1 MPTLT
6 RNDGVEFVIQAYREL
21 TENGNK
27 AALTQKIRALAEQ
40 HGRFVRLFKKE
51 KHFFEAVFSN
61 EAGYLLGESVKHYFY
76 QAQNLIFCEALSDA
90 QHLLLVVIR
99 EGEVYLDT
107 IINKQALA
115 QELRLLISDRHQYQ
129 IFTHGAVPLI
139 DDPILPPE
147 KIISF
152 EKLSDPLLPRLPTLK
167 NLQLL
172 PLPMAL
178 KNQHLHAN
186 NQTIVYL
193 IVCFIAF
200 LGGWICYN
208 LGNHLQQQLPQHSII
223 TNPYADYNNAL
234 ESAEPHAQL
243 NEIMQNIESLYTI
256 PGWEMVSLEFNNN
269 HYLVQLKNNN
279 GDNTQLSQWS
289 DFNNFTYQINNGQ
302 PILAK
307 LAHVPSRL
315 PPKTISNENA
325 LVTTISNQLSALLGA
340 QQVNISNSLPA
351 GASKQ
356 TLITLTI
363 QQGTPKILDIIGQIL
378 ENQPVMIQSAQIE
391 KNGLTIS
398 GKIQFSI
405 WGN

>member
-27 AALTQKIRALAEQ
+27 AALLQKIRALAEQ

-51 KHFFEAVFSN
+51 NHYFEAVFSN

-76 QAQNLIFCEALSDA
+76 QAQNLIFCEALEDL
-90 QHLLLVVIR
+90 QHVLLVVVR
-99 EGEVYLDT
+99 DGEVYLDT
-107 IINKQALA
+107 IINKQLLR
-115 QELRLLISDRHQYQ
+115 QELRLLISDQYQYQ
-129 IFTHGAVPLI
+129 IFTHGDVPLI

-178 KNQHLHAN
+178 KNQHLHGK
-186 NQTIVYL
+186 NQTILYL
-193 IVCFIAF
+193 AISIIA
-200 LGGWICYN
+200 LAGGWVLYDI
-208 LGNHLQQQLPQHSII
+208 GNHLEQQTPSISANV
-223 TNPYADYNNAL
+223 NPYADYNNAL

-243 NEIMQNIESLYTI
+243 TEIMQIVELLYTI
-256 PGWEMVSLEFNNN
+256 PGWQMQSLSFNNK
-269 HYLVQLKNNN
+269 HYLVKLKNTN
-279 GDNTQLSQWS
+279 GDTTQLQQWGN
-289 DFNNFTYQINNGQ
+289 FNNFSYQLNDNQ
-302 PILAK
+302 PSLTK
-307 LAHVPSRL
+307 LALVPSRM

-325 LVTTISNQLSALLGA
+325 LIAAITTQLGSLLGA
-340 QQVNISNSLPA
+340 EQISIGNALPS
-351 GASKQ
+351 GATKQ

-363 QQGTPKILDIIGQIL
+363 QEGTPKILDIIGQIL
-378 ENQPVMIQSAQIE
+378 ANQPVMIQSAE
-391 KNGLTIS
+391 LENKGLTLS